1 MESLIYPGSKEN
13 LLLIISFTTQCQDEL
28 RNLYHTP
35 LLLQKNLILKVPQK
49 YHVPSLSSSSSEKGD
64 VHIISS
70 TLVVAREEVADI
82 RGVIWLGLCAASSVT
97 IHFPHPPLY
106 YSLVHLV
113 RPKMEELIS

>member
-1 MESLIYPGSKEN
+1 M
-13 LLLIISFTTQCQDEL
+13 
-28 RNLYHTP
+28 
-35 LLLQKNLILKVPQK
+35 
-49 YHVPSLSSSSSEKGD
+49 PSLSSSSSEKGD

-113 RPKMEELIS
+113 RPKMEELISQMLLGLFKIRLLFQDRVRSQNLRLEWQCLTNQLLF